1 MRGGTSKGLIFRRD
15 DLPADR
21 QEWAGCF
28 LAALGSPDRHG
39 RQLDGMGG
47 GVSSL
52 SKICVVNRS
61 ERADADV
68 DYTFAQVSVTE
79 PMVDFGVTCGNM
91 AAAIGPFAVDEGL
104 VQVPADDPAVIRIF
118 HTNSGRIIL
127 SSFDVVGGEAA
138 VEGDF
143 AIDGVSGT
151 AAPIR
156 LEFVDPGGA
165 LTGSILPTGNPT
177 DSFDLG
183 AGRRVAATLIDAG
196 IPSVFARAS
205 DLGWTV
211 PSRRTRSQAK
221 RICRSYWSDCGG
233 WLPSRWDWPT
243 PPRLQPWW
251 VACPRSASSRRR
263 DASRRWT
270 VARSPRPT
278 LTSPP
283 GCYRWGCR
291 IRLCR

>member
-1 MRGGTSKGLIFRRD
+1 MRGGTSKGLIFRGD

-21 QEWAGCF
+21 QEWVGCF

-104 VQVPADDPAVIRIF
+104 VQVPADGPAVIRIF

-205 DLGWTV
+205 
-211 PSRRTRSQAK
+211 
-221 RICRSYWSDCGG
+221 
-233 WLPSRWDWPT
+233 
-243 PPRLQPWW
+243 
-251 VACPRSASSRRR
+251 
-263 DASRRWT
+263 
-270 VARSPRPT
+270 
-278 LTSPP
+278 
-283 GCYRWGCR
+283 
-291 IRLCR
+291 